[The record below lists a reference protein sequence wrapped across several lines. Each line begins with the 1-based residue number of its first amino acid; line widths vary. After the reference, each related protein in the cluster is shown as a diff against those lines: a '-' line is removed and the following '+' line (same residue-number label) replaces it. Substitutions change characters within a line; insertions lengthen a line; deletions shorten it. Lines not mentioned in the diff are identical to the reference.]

1 MSALSSG
8 KIDEYKYL
16 TGIEIL
22 PSKQRRVIEPSK
34 LTYSSLGKLQ
44 KNTQT
49 KATEDQAKKQVETLK
64 VLKPNTQK
72 LAIKDGIPEN
82 TLSEEAK
89 NELDKIK
96 EI

>member
-1 MSALSSG
+1 M
-8 KIDEYKYL
+8 
-16 TGIEIL
+16 
-22 PSKQRRVIEPSK
+22 
-34 LTYSSLGKLQ
+34 
-44 KNTQT
+44 